1 MVNCGVMCQT
11 TPEKTGSV
19 SCAVFAGK
27 HPRSLDPK
35 KRLTVPSPW
44 RNAIGADGV
53 VFVLPDPRGCLM
65 LITQEEMS
73 AKIQR
78 FKNKALFDSEL
89 NAKLE
94 AIASNS
100 DQLSFDTQGRIR
112 ISDRLLKFAGI
123 KTDVVML
130 SGFTNIEIW
139 AAEKVAPVDEINMD
153 AYASAVKDL
162 GF

>member
-1 MVNCGVMCQT
+1 
-11 TPEKTGSV
+11 
-19 SCAVFAGK
+19 
-27 HPRSLDPK
+27 
-35 KRLTVPSPW
+35 
-44 RNAIGADGV
+44 
-53 VFVLPDPRGCLM
+53 M

-139 AAEKVAPVDEINMD
+139 SAEKVAPVDEINMD

>member
-1 MVNCGVMCQT
+1 MCQT
-11 TPEKTGSV
+11 SPENTGSV
-19 SCAVFAGK
+19 SAAVFAGK
-27 HPRSLDPK
+27 HPRALDPK
-35 KRLTVPSPW
+35 KRLTVPSTW
-44 RNAIGADGV
+44 RNAIGEKGV

-65 LITQEEMS
+65 MITQEEMA

-78 FKNKALFDSEL
+78 FKNKPLFDNVL

-100 DQLSFDTQGRIR
+100 DQLTFDTQGRIR

-123 KTDVVML
+123 KTNIVL
-130 SGFTNIEIW
+130 NGGFTNVEIW
-139 AAEKVAPVDEINMD
+139 AAEKVAPVDDIDMGEYTNAI
-153 AYASAVKDL
+153 KDL